1 MTCLRSIH
9 SDIEMVL
16 RKVTSDC
23 KDCVPRVYL
32 PSGCI
37 GPGDEILSVNGR
49 GVQGLS
55 HQQAIQLFRNIKS
68 GQIVILLARRVLQ
81 VKK

>member
-1 MTCLRSIH
+1 MTSFL
-9 SDIEMVL
+9 
-16 RKVTSDC
+16 VT
-23 KDCVPRVYL
+23 
-32 PSGCI
+32 
-37 GPGDEILSVNGR
+37 GDEILSVNGR

>member
-1 MTCLRSIH
+1 MNWKISPRNVGSI
-9 SDIEMVL
+9 SITSFL
-16 RKVTSDC
+16 VT
-23 KDCVPRVYL
+23 
-32 PSGCI
+32 
-37 GPGDEILSVNGR
+37 GDEILSVNGR

>member
-1 MTCLRSIH
+1 MKRKISSRNVGSI
-9 SDIEMVL
+9 SITSFL
-16 RKVTSDC
+16 VT
-23 KDCVPRVYL
+23 
-32 PSGCI
+32 
-37 GPGDEILSVNGR
+37 GDEILSVNGR

>member
-1 MTCLRSIH
+1 MSGWQEGGISLEIVFFLRLILSFL
-9 SDIEMVL
+9 VA
-16 RKVTSDC
+16 
-23 KDCVPRVYL
+23 
-32 PSGCI
+32 
-37 GPGDEILSVNGR
+37 GDEILSVNGR

-68 GQIVILLARRVLQ
+68 GQIVILVARRVLQ

>member
-1 MTCLRSIH
+1 MKRKISSRNVGSIFIT
-9 SDIEMVL
+9 SFL
-16 RKVTSDC
+16 VT
-23 KDCVPRVYL
+23 
-32 PSGCI
+32 
-37 GPGDEILSVNGR
+37 GDEILSVNGR